1 MKETQGTV
9 DEVEK
14 IPKNLVKYDVL
25 CCIKRSMDG
34 FTKIF
39 SPKNQP
45 NIYSLNSSKT
55 QNVYKDTI
63 NINKTL
69 LKWKRKVL
77 IRKQSYT
84 KTD

>member
-1 MKETQGTV
+1 
-9 DEVEK
+9 
-14 IPKNLVKYDVL
+14 
-25 CCIKRSMDG
+25 MDG

-45 NIYSLNSSKT
+45 NIYSLNSSET
-55 QNVYKDTI
+55 QNVYKDMI